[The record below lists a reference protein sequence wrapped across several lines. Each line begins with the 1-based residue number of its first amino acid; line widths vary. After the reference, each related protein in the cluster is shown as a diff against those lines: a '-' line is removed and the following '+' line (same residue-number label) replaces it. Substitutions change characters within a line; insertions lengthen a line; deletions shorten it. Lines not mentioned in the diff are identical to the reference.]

1 MALVFSAI
9 AAGGLVGAANQ
20 YACLLVVAIAAR
32 AGLVTLSEPMG
43 FMGDWWFI
51 AVVAVLWLISVAPS
65 FSQHLAPGVM
75 HVVNW
80 LTHFVNGFVVPVSSA
95 LIGLAAAGV
104 ILNLDPNFK
113 HLYETLQIFSTN
125 GGLTGDGV
133 AVAGGSAAAA
143 VALTAV
149 KGLAK
154 PMISTGTGTA
164 GSVSAPAFTIAENIA
179 AVVLMGLVYGLSQID
194 PRLLIGLAVIVGLF
208 TLALLAYGLYQL
220 YRLKKGIGRLMALAQ
235 RDPRAGLAVA
245 ADFGVW
251 GIGWLAYGH
260 YGRAVISLCAWGL
273 WLALFVAAQTG
284 VTALLAVAPP
294 LIPLGIVVVNVALLG
309 VFFLV
314 GSASARSLMR
324 EVERATMLPAMAAS
338 A

>member
-32 AGLVTLSEPMG
+32 FGLVTLSEPMA

-125 GGLTGDGV
+125 GGLTGEGV

-143 VALTAV
+143 VTLTAV

-154 PMISTGTGTA
+154 PMISTSSGTA
-164 GSVSAPAFTIAENIA
+164 GTLSAPAFTIAENVA
-179 AVVLMGLVYGLSQID
+179 AVILMGLVYGLSQID
-194 PRLLIGLAVIVGLF
+194 PRLLIGLA
-208 TLALLAYGLYQL
+208 
-220 YRLKKGIGRLMALAQ
+220 
-235 RDPRAGLAVA
+235 
-245 ADFGVW
+245 W
-251 GIGWLAYGH
+251 
-260 YGRAVISLCAWGL
+260 
-273 WLALFVAAQTG
+273 
-284 VTALLAVAPP
+284 
-294 LIPLGIVVVNVALLG
+294 
-309 VFFLV
+309 
-314 GSASARSLMR
+314 
-324 EVERATMLPAMAAS
+324 
-338 A
+338 